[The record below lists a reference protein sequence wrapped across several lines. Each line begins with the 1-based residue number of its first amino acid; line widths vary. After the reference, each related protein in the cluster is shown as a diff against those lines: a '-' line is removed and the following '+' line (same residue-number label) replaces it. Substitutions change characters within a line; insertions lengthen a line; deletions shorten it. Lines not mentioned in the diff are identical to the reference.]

1 MLRLFGGGKPD
12 HPLADPKE
20 AKRIFDTLPADDPA
34 QALEELEHWLD
45 SVSEAEGFRPEQRLS
60 MLFMVDEAGQPRV
73 RRLVRD
79 YLAAVR
85 PSKFQENRLW
95 HRIHEY
101 HRHAADAYTKMLSG
115 VSQDAKGAA
124 SIKSQTGLLFA
135 RALRNVAQRLKWIQ
149 FRYGPTDMAVWGQ
162 LNLLYAQ
169 AERAGHADATCHVY
183 ACEAGASAPRREFL
197 KAVLFG
203 ASSPDGLL
211 PPEVD
216 FAERL
221 IAEYVGGIA
230 LAEAP
235 APQLTYWTDISQ
247 AMRPLRIARTP
258 VAAPG
263 LRCFGA
269 AQALSQL
276 QAQIER
282 VQANRQLPAE
292 PLYASLR
299 DVDMALDVMRHLA
312 LYWSPQPP
320 ERKSPRHSVKSRLTV
335 TYGLTGVTNA
345 LGSGNSNSLDFDASA
360 SESWIVENVSAGGFG
375 AVVPQIKGDWLKV
388 GTLLAMQPEG
398 GTNWLVGIVRRVSKT
413 GNQQARVG
421 IQTLSRTPQ
430 ACTFGNDA
438 SFEGEAGILLRPLQS
453 DAVEVLIA
461 LRSGAFVPGLKLELE
476 QGARFHMF
484 LPQAL
489 VERGEDCE
497 LARFREMIRE

>member
-1 MLRLFGGGKPD
+1 MIRFFGGGKPD

-20 AKRIFDTLPADDPA
+20 AKRIFDALPADDA
-34 QALEELEHWLD
+34 AKALEELEHWLD
-45 SVSEAEGFRPEQRLS
+45 SVSDAEDLKPDRRLAL
-60 MLFMVDEAGQPRV
+60 LFLVDEAGQPRV

-79 YLAAVR
+79 YLAAAR
-85 PSKFQENRLW
+85 PSRFQENRLW

-101 HRHAADAYTKMLSG
+101 HRHAADAYAKLLSG
-115 VSQDAKGAA
+115 VSQDARGEA
-124 SIKSQTGLLFA
+124 SIKAQAGLLFG
-135 RALRNVAQRLKWIQ
+135 RALRHVAQRLKWIQ

-169 AERAGHADATCHVY
+169 AERAGHAEVSCIMY
-183 ACEAGASAPRREFL
+183 AGETGESSPRREFL
-197 KAVLFG
+197 KAELFG

-221 IAEYVGGIA
+221 IAEFVGGIT
-230 LAEAP
+230 LAAAP

-247 AMRPLRIARTP
+247 AMGPLRVVRQPA
-258 VAAPG
+258 AAPG

-269 AQALSQL
+269 AQALAQL

-282 VQANRQLPAE
+282 VRANRQLPAE

-299 DVDMALDVMRHLA
+299 DADMALDVMHHLA
-312 LYWSPQPP
+312 LYWSPEPP
-320 ERKSPRHSVKSRLTV
+320 ERKSQRHSVKSRLTV
-335 TYGLTGVTNA
+335 TYGLAGVTTA
-345 LGSGNSNSLDFDASA
+345 LGGGSSLDFDASA
-360 SESWIVENVSAGGFG
+360 NENWIVENVSAGGFG

-388 GTLLAMQPEG
+388 GALLAMQPEG
-398 GTNWLVGIVRRVSKT
+398 GSNWLVGIVRRVSKT
-413 GNQQARVG
+413 GTQQARVG
-421 IQTLSRTPQ
+421 IQTLSRAPQ
-430 ACTFGNDA
+430 ACIFGSEA
-438 SFEGEAGILLRPLQS
+438 SFEGEHGVLLRPLQS
-453 DAVEVLIA
+453 DVAEVLIA

-489 VERGEDCE
+489 VERGEDYE